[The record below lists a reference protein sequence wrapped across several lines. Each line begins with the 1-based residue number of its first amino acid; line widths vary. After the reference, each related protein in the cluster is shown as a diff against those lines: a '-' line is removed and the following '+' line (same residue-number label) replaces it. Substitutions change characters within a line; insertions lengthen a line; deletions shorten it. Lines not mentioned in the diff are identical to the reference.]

1 MRYYCIH
8 TWIKQGNGKFVD
20 RHSKSYTLNVLDL
33 YRSFRD
39 TRDDMHHGLIDDTHH
54 GLIDDTAKLSFLEIM
69 LRVPLSLH

>member
-39 TRDDMHHGLIDDTHH
+39 TRDDMHHGLIDDT
-54 GLIDDTAKLSFLEIM
+54 AKLSFLEIM